1 MRARPGDTS
10 SSGVLLLPRPRGGR
24 DPLLSAFLSSGLI
37 LFLHRL
43 TVKLTG
49 FGVQPDGF

>member
-1 MRARPGDTS
+1 MRPRPGDTIR
-10 SSGVLLLPRPRGGR
+10 SGALLPPHPRGSW

-49 FGVQPDGF
+49 FGVQPDRF